1 MSPLTIFLAKLL
13 GLYCIILALTMMV
26 RGQSAATTMKTLV
39 MNPPLL
45 LFVEVIGLAIGLA
58 MVIGHNIWTGA
69 ALQIVVTLLGWLF
82 VIRSVALLLLS
93 PEATAKLVDA
103 LQYEKR
109 FYLYMGLTLILGL
122 YLTYAAFNA

>member
-26 RGQSAATTMKTLV
+26 RGQNAAATMRTLV
-39 MNPPLL
+39 LNPPLL

-58 MVIGHNIWTGA
+58 MVMGHNIWNGA
-69 ALQIVVTLLGWLF
+69 ALQIVVTLIGWLIL
-82 VIRSVALLLLS
+82 IRSAALLMLS
-93 PEATAKLVDA
+93 PEATARLLDA
-103 LQYEKR
+103 LQYERR
-109 FYLYMGLTLILGL
+109 FYLYMSVTLILGL

>member
-26 RGQSAATTMKTLV
+26 RGQNAAATMRTLV
-39 MNPPLL
+39 LNPPLL

-58 MVIGHNIWTGA
+58 MVIGHNIWTS
-69 ALQIVVTLLGWLF
+69 ALQIVVTLIGWLI
-82 VIRSVALLLLS
+82 VIRSAAVLTLS
-93 PEATAKLVDA
+93 PEATSKLLDA

-109 FYLYMGLTLILGL
+109 FYLYMSVTLILGL